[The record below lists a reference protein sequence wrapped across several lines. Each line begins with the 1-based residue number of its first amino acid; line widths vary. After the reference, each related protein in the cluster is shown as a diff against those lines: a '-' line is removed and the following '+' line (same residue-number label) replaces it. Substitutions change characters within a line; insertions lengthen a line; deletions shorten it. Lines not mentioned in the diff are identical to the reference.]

1 MAEQKA
7 KLPQVMGILN
17 ATPDSFFEGSRVQT
31 EEAIAKRS
39 VQILEEGG
47 EIIDVGAYSTRP
59 GAMEVTVEE
68 ELRRMANALRI
79 VRRETPDAT
88 VSIDTFR
95 PEVARMAVEEYGAQI
110 INDVSEGGMAN
121 PKHMNAD
128 ATGLKPLTEPSEI
141 FLEVARLKV
150 GYILMSLQPDLQSMI
165 ANFRNE
171 VSMLRELGVK
181 DIILDPGYG
190 FGKDVIDGNY
200 AILAQQQSLKDAFPD
215 LPLLTGISRKR
226 MIWQLLG
233 TNPAEALNGTTVL
246 NVLALERGA
255 DILRVHDVKAAAEAV
270 KICAQTHTEIIK

>member
-47 EIIDVGAYSTRP
+47 KIIDVGAYSTRP

-128 ATGLKPLTEPSEI
+128 ATGLKPLTEPSAI

-171 VSMLRELGVK
+171 VSMLRQLGVK

-200 AILAQQQSLKDAFPD
+200 AILAQQQSIKDAFPD

-226 MIWQLLG
+226 MIWQLLA

-255 DILRVHDVKAAAEAV
+255 DILRVHDVRAAAEAV
-270 KICAQTHTEIIK
+270 RIQSKIIR

>member
-47 EIIDVGAYSTRP
+47 SIIDVGAYSTRP
-59 GAMEVTVEE
+59 GAMEVMVEE

-128 ATGLKPLTEPSEI
+128 ATGLKPLIEPSAI

-171 VSMLRELGVK
+171 VSMLRQLGVK

-200 AILAQQQSLKDAFPD
+200 AILAQQQSIKDAFPD

>member
-7 KLPQVMGILN
+7 YLPQVMGILN

-47 EIIDVGAYSTRP
+47 SIIDVGAYSTRP

-79 VRRETPDAT
+79 VRRETPDAIL
-88 VSIDTFR
+88 SIDTFR

-128 ATGLKPLTEPSEI
+128 ATDLKPLTEPSAI

-150 GYILMSLQPDLQSMI
+150 GYILMSLQPDLQSMLS
-165 ANFRNE
+165 NFRNE
-171 VSMLRELGVK
+171 VTMLRELGVK

-200 AILAQQQSLKDAFPD
+200 AILAQQQSIKDAFPD

-255 DILRVHDVKAAAEAV
+255 DILRVHDVRAAVEAV
-270 KICAQTHTEIIK
+270 KIYAQTHMTNK